1 MSDTPYWDDV
11 IVDAVKVATSPGL
24 FVDTTKSFRQLF
36 EKEDYVSMGVKAY
49 DEWADGHNSDHA
61 ERSFLAKVLI
71 RKQTDYGSANIMDGP
86 FGPDVGIKVRLWD
99 KIARY
104 ENLTKEE
111 MATKTPQF
119 ESLNDTLLDI
129 IGYVCLDWMV
139 AAGAMNYPLST
150 EGTK

>member
-1 MSDTPYWDDV
+1 MTELYWDDV
-11 IVDAVKVATSPGL
+11 IVKAVEVATTPGL
-24 FVDTTKSFRQLF
+24 FTDTALSFRELF
-36 EKEDYVSMGVKAY
+36 EKEDYVSMGVKAF
-49 DEWADGHNSDHA
+49 DEWPCTEMAGKTYIID
-61 ERSFLAKVLI
+61 LLI

-104 ENLTKEE
+104 ENLTKEGKE
-111 MATKTPQF
+111 GSKPQF
-119 ESLNDTLLDI
+119 ESLSDTLLDI

-139 AAGAMNYPLST
+139 AADAMNYPLST

>member
-1 MSDTPYWDDV
+1 MTELYWDDV
-11 IVDAVKVATSPGL
+11 IVEAVEVATTPGL
-24 FVDTTKSFRQLF
+24 FTDTALSFRELF
-36 EKEDYVSMGVKAY
+36 EKEDYVSMGAKAY
-49 DEWADGHNSDHA
+49 EEFDGDDEAGDKYYI
-61 ERSFLAKVLI
+61 AKLLI

-104 ENLTKEE
+104 ENLTKES
-111 MATKTPQF
+111 KGGSKPQF
-119 ESLNDTLLDI
+119 ESLSDTLLDI

-139 AAGAMNYPLST
+139 AADAMNYPLST

>member
-1 MSDTPYWDDV
+1 
-11 IVDAVKVATSPGL
+11 
-24 FVDTTKSFRQLF
+24 
-36 EKEDYVSMGVKAY
+36 MGVKAF
-49 DEWADGHNSDHA
+49 EGLRVQRSDLV
-61 ERSFLAKVLI
+61 ELLV

-111 MATKTPQF
+111 MATHTPQF

-139 AAGAMNYPLST
+139 SAGAMNYPLST

>member
-11 IVDAVKVATSPGL
+11 IVEAVQVATSPGL
-24 FVDTTKSFRQLF
+24 FTLPALSFRTLF

-49 DEWADGHNSDHA
+49 GEWADGHNSDHA

-104 ENLTKEE
+104 ENLTKKE

-139 AAGAMNYPLST
+139 ASGAMNYPLST

>member
-1 MSDTPYWDDV
+1 VNDSTKYWDEV
-11 IVDAVKVATSPGL
+11 IVKAVDAACTTGL
-24 FVDTTKSFRQLF
+24 FTDTTKTFRELF
-36 EKEDYVSMGVKAY
+36 EKEDYASMGVKAFEELRVQKY
-49 DEWADGHNSDHA
+49 DLVE
-61 ERSFLAKVLI
+61 LLV

-86 FGPDVGIKVRLWD
+86 FGPDVGIQVRLWD

-104 ENLTKEE
+104 ENLTKRAGEGME
-111 MATKTPQF
+111 KPQF

-139 AAGAMNYPLST
+139 AADAMYYPLST

>member
-1 MSDTPYWDDV
+1 MTELYWDDL
-11 IVDAVKVATSPGL
+11 IVEAVKVATSPGL
-24 FVDTTKSFRQLF
+24 FTDPTKTFRELF

-49 DEWADGHNSDHA
+49 EDLRGDDDARDRDHIV
-61 ERSFLAKVLI
+61 KVLI

-86 FGPDVGIKVRLWD
+86 YGPQVGIKVRLWD

-104 ENLTKEE
+104 ENLTKGSGEWME
-111 MATKTPQF
+111 KPQF
-119 ESLNDTLLDI
+119 ESLHDTLLDI

-139 AAGAMNYPLST
+139 AADVMNYPLST